1 MSTLSIIMSF
11 VLTVAVLMAIAYV
24 MSLKTREDE
33 LHKAEEA
40 LQEDRRNLDAE
51 MTKFKTDQETTWL
64 KLSAKQHELEELK
77 KDDEQITKKLYDM
90 SNKVT
95 EKYQKYGEP
104 TVIHVQLDMKEGES
118 AKSARKRL
126 ASTIGYK
133 MVDIGKIKKVDLNGK
148 QQLSF
153 EIKIVK

>member
-1 MSTLSIIMSF
+1 
-11 VLTVAVLMAIAYV
+11 

-33 LHKAEEA
+33 LHKAEDA

-51 MTKFKTDQETTWL
+51 MTKFKTDQETAWL
-64 KLSAKQHELEELK
+64 ELSAKQHELEEQK
-77 KDDEQITKKLYDM
+77 KEVERITENMYEMDR
-90 SNKVT
+90 KVT
-95 EKYQKYGEP
+95 DKYNNYGEP